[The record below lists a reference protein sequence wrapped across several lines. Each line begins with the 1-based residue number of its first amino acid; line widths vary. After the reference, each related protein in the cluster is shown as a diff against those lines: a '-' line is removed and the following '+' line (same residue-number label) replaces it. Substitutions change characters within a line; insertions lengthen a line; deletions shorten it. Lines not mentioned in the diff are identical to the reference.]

1 VSFSHVPHLFRDT
14 DRSHSHASSPP
25 SHISI
30 TIPIII
36 SLILPLH
43 DQLLIIIISMKPLSE
58 GIQRMIESNIARSS
72 SGSGGHQEDEKQSES
87 SSESDETEIDESDD
101 EANDSEDESSFKNQV
116 SGVTQWI
123 GDLSPCQQVVSV
135 LSLLTCLNQSQRTF
149 ILNHMNHNKQQNVDP
164 ENSVRES
171 DANRLSFWQQFF
183 QSNPNPGKEQMID
196 LLLEKLP
203 LVSPVTNSSNSSLTL
218 LYLHLITSSLNAVTS
233 SPNPASK
240 QVLEKCRDLLSLSF
254 VTAVFSPEQK
264 KNFLNPFTAKLMIQS
279 NENAYIQS
287 TLRSSIRRSDN
298 RCDTG
303 LGSSGSSIA
312 AVPVVRAFSG
322 PGMSGVA
329 PYLKALRL
337 HKYTPLFASLPSLN
351 HFINLTDGQ
360 LEDLGVAAKGARK
373 KFIQSLAKLKAR
385 PDLLKSL
392 FHTRCPADILPVI
405 SDVISTPLSKD
416 SPEVTLILHLLL
428 KGLCRSSSSS

>member
-1 VSFSHVPHLFRDT
+1 
-14 DRSHSHASSPP
+14 
-25 SHISI
+25 
-30 TIPIII
+30 
-36 SLILPLH
+36 
-43 DQLLIIIISMKPLSE
+43 
-58 GIQRMIESNIARSS
+58 MIESNIARSS
-72 SGSGGHQEDEKQSES
+72 SSGGQEDDKQSES
-87 SSESDETEIDESDD
+87 SSESDETEIDDSDD

-149 ILNHMNHNKQQNVDP
+149 ILNHMNHSKQQNADP
-164 ENSVRES
+164 ENSAVEA

-203 LVSPVTNSSNSSLTL
+203 LVSPASNSSNSSLTL

-254 VTAVFSPEQK
+254 VSAVFSPEQK

-287 TLRSSIRRSDN
+287 TLRSSMRRSDN

-312 AVPVVRAFSG
+312 AGHVHVRAFSG
-322 PGMSGVA
+322 AGMSGVG

-373 KFIQSLAKLKAR
+373 KFVQSLAKLKAR

-428 KGLCRSSSSS
+428 KGLSLLMLFVRLAV